1 MKIAYLFN
9 FPLSLFQWERMEL
22 NALAYKLS
30 RYEDQRLVEFDLR
43 VPWHVADLLMGG
55 GSFFTWLLMGW
66 RGTYI
71 ESDKTTYSSRRLGG
85 GIDK

>member
-55 GSFFTWLLMGW
+55 GELFYMAAYGVA
-66 RGTYI
+66 GYI
-71 ESDKTTYSSRRLGG
+71 Y
-85 GIDK
+85 